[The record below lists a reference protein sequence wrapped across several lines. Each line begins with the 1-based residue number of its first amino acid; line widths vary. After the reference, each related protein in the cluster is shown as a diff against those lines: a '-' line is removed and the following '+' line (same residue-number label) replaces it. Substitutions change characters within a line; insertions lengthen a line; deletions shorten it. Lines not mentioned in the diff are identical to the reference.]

1 MMYSDG
7 DGLHNLEEMDDRVK
21 LVDMLDGASDGACL
35 AVLNRL
41 DTLPVPI
48 KDIIKLVAKKLAR
61 VRKHE
66 TRAVAD
72 AASALISKWCAH
84 YNSTAPPVSPRAPKV
99 TQEVV
104 DLTQEKPVPRWKQAP
119 PKERVP
125 KPPLQREPSSEPSVS
140 FEDDEILR
148 KAARQLRGGLTRV
161 SKVAQAPSSVP
172 EASQEA
178 SLQKHDREA
187 LSQIITTVAK
197 VPIHVLVRAS
207 EALKNIP
214 AISNNIRSG
223 CWRAAC
229 LELSQRTRRSG
240 LDSPKFF
247 DSLLQLLEACLR
259 HGSINED
266 RTSEASLEHFSTST
280 SSDARKKKAEEL
292 LITYRSGFD
301 PFVGTECVVEG
312 SECIVTKAKGSDR
325 YEVKFAGARK
335 FTDGGRWCGT
345 YKRSELQV
353 IDRPKISD
361 DKEEEFDIN
370 ASVEAAPKAPKR
382 ARVAETPVAEPAEPE
397 IGGLGTRTTKETEEK
412 LCNDVLWSVDDAD
425 QEDGQLH
432 PRNNLPPVPPNH
444 KRVFWRKATVTVPGQ
459 EPFVL
464 DRTGVDDIDGCVMPR
479 VRIAA
484 DDNATVFDEYIVA
497 VHDMYYDE
505 PLDDPDA
512 DVELMLVFA
521 YMYTHRMLL
530 LRDCPLPRSALE
542 KLSFDV
548 NRELVE
554 CVVLQHPTSV
564 ELVRGSVRVGWCDD
578 ASADYFRWRDLDGD
592 RIVKARSPAMEA
604 AERAR
609 RFMS

>member
-1 MMYSDG
+1 MALMYIDG
-7 DGLHNLEEMDDRVK
+7 PLQIDDMDDRVK

-41 DTLPVPI
+41 DALPVPI

-72 AASALISKWCAH
+72 AASALIAKWCAH
-84 YNSTAPPVSPRAPKV
+84 YNSTAPPVSPRAQKPP
-99 TQEVV
+99 EVV
-104 DLTQEKPVPRWKQAP
+104 DLTKEKEKPMPRWKQAQP
-119 PKERVP
+119 RTAPVP
-125 KPPLQREPSSEPSVS
+125 KPPLQREASVT

-148 KAARQLRGGLTRV
+148 KAARHLRGGLTRV
-161 SKVAQAPSSVP
+161 SKVAQAPSAEP
-172 EASQEA
+172 ARQEA

-187 LSQIITTVAK
+187 LLDIITKVAK
-197 VPIHVLVRAS
+197 GVPIHTLVRAS
-207 EALKNIP
+207 EALKNTP
-214 AISNNIRSG
+214 SLSNDVRSG

-229 LELSQRTRRSG
+229 LELSQRTKRSG

-259 HGSINED
+259 HGTIEED
-266 RTSEASLEHFSTST
+266 KTAEDCLEHFSTST
-280 SSDARKKKAEEL
+280 SSDTRKKKAEEL
-292 LITYRSGFD
+292 LITYRGGFD

-312 SECIVTKAKGSDR
+312 SECIVTKAKGNER

-353 IDRPKISD
+353 VDRPKISD
-361 DKEEEFDIN
+361 DKEEEFDVHKE
-370 ASVEAAPKAPKR
+370 VEAAPKAPKR
-382 ARVAETPVAEPAEPE
+382 PRVAEPPVAEPAEPE

-432 PRNNLPPVPPNH
+432 PRNNLPPVPPGH

-484 DDNATVFDEYIVA
+484 DDAATVFDEYVVA

-505 PLDDPDA
+505 PLNDPDA

-564 ELVRGSVRVGWCDD
+564 ELVRGSVRVGWVDD

-609 RFMS
+609 KFMS

>member
-1 MMYSDG
+1 MALMYSDG
-7 DGLHNLEEMDDRVK
+7 ETIHNLDEMDDRVK
-21 LVDMLDGASDGACL
+21 LVDMLDGASDAASL
-35 AVLNRL
+35 AILQRL
-41 DTLPVPI
+41 DALPVPI
-48 KDIIKLVAKKLAR
+48 KDILKLVAKKLAR
-61 VRKHE
+61 VRKHDSK
-66 TRAVAD
+66 TVAD
-72 AASALISKWCAH
+72 AASALISKWCAA
-84 YNSTAPPVSPRAPKV
+84 YNSAPPKPVSPRVK
-99 TQEVV
+99 EVV
-104 DLTQEKPVPRWKQAP
+104 DLTQEKEKPVPRWKQAQP
-119 PKERVP
+119 RTVAP
-125 KPPLQREPSSEPSVS
+125 KPPLQREASVS
-140 FEDDEILR
+140 FEDDELLR
-148 KAARQLRGGLTRV
+148 KAARKLSPLSRV
-161 SKVAQAPSSVP
+161 SKVGQAPSAEP
-172 EASQEA
+172 ARQDA

-187 LSQIITTVAK
+187 LLDVISKVAK
-197 VPIHVLVRAS
+197 GVPIHTLVRAS
-207 EALKNIP
+207 EALRNTP
-214 AISNNIRSG
+214 SLSNDVRSG

-229 LELSQRTRRSG
+229 LELSQRTKRSG

-259 HGSINED
+259 HGTINED
-266 RTSEASLEHFSTST
+266 KTAEASLEHFSTST
-280 SSDARKKKAEEL
+280 SSDTRKRKAEEL
-292 LITYRSGFD
+292 LITYRGGFD

-353 IDRPKISD
+353 VDRPKISD
-361 DKEEEFDIN
+361 DKEEEFDVHKE
-370 ASVEAAPKAPKR
+370 VEAAPRPPKR
-382 ARVAETPVAEPAEPE
+382 PRVAETEPAEPE
-397 IGGLGTRTTKETEEK
+397 EPQIGGLGTRTTRETEDK
-412 LCNDVLWSVDDAD
+412 LCDEILWSVDDED
-425 QEDGQLH
+425 QEEGQLH

-497 VHDMYYDE
+497 VHDIYFDE
-505 PLDDPDA
+505 PLNDPDEIP
-512 DVELMLVFA
+512 ELMLVFA

-564 ELVRGSVRVGWCDD
+564 ELVRGSVRVGWVDD

-609 RFMS
+609 KFMS

>member
-21 LVDMLDGASDGACL
+21 LVDMLDGASDAACL
-35 AVLNRL
+35 AILQRL
-41 DTLPVPI
+41 DALPVPI

-72 AASALISKWCAH
+72 AASALIAKWCAH

-104 DLTQEKPVPRWKQAP
+104 DLTQEKPVPRWKQAQP
-119 PKERVP
+119 RTAPVP
-125 KPPLQREPSSEPSVS
+125 KPPLQREASVT

-148 KAARQLRGGLTRV
+148 KAARKLKGTARV
-161 SKVAQAPSSVP
+161 CKIAQAPSAEP
-172 EASQEA
+172 ARQEA
-178 SLQKHDREA
+178 TLQQHDREA
-187 LSQIITTVAK
+187 VLDVIQKVAK
-197 VPIHVLVRAS
+197 GVPIHTLVRAS
-207 EALKNIP
+207 EALKNTP
-214 AISNNIRSG
+214 THSNDVRSG

-229 LELSQRTRRSG
+229 LELSQRTKRSG

-259 HGSINED
+259 HGSIDDD
-266 RTSEASLEHFSTST
+266 RTAEDCLEHFSTST
-280 SSDARKKKAEEL
+280 SSDTRKKKAEEL

-312 SECIVTKAKGSDR
+312 SECIVTKAKGNER

-335 FTDGGRWCGT
+335 FSEGGRWCGT

-361 DKEEEFDIN
+361 DKEEEFDVHK
-370 ASVEAAPKAPKR
+370 AVEAAPKPPKR
-382 ARVAETPVAEPAEPE
+382 ARVAETPVAAPKEPE

-412 LCNDVLWSVDDAD
+412 LCNDVLWSVEDED

-444 KRVFWRKATVTVPGQ
+444 KRVFWRKATVTVPGK

-497 VHDMYYDE
+497 VHDIYYDE
-505 PLDDPDA
+505 PLNDPSA
-512 DVELMLVFA
+512 EVELMLVFA

-542 KLSFDV
+542 RLHPPFDV
-548 NRELVE
+548 NRELAE
-554 CVVLQHPTSV
+554 CVVLQHPSSV

-609 RFMS
+609 KFMS